1 MAQETVRF
9 ELTTPNRL
17 LVSEDVDEVVVP
29 GSLGYFGVLPGHAPF
44 LTTVGIGEVTY
55 RKGREE
61 KNLAVSGGFA
71 EVGPERVIVLT
82 EVANTPEEIDRTRAE
97 RARERAEQRLA
108 GKSTEEIDYARA
120 LAALNRALVRI
131 QIASRVRK

>member
-61 KNLAVSGGFA
+61 KNLAVSGD
-71 EVGPERVIVLT
+71 V
-82 EVANTPEEIDRTRAE
+82 DR
-97 RARERAEQRLA
+97 L
-108 GKSTEEIDYARA
+108 D
-120 LAALNRALVRI
+120 
-131 QIASRVRK
+131 